1 MKNLVLLFALFVVF
15 TTVRVQA
22 APCVGCATESFIL
35 GGDESSVMVLN
46 VSQVKGSEKKAHK
59 LKESL
64 LKVEGIT
71 DVDINV
77 AEGTVKVVYE
87 KSKIGC
93 CSRITST
100 VKSAGCDYKVVS
112 NDEKGAG
119 NGACS
124 GSKKSCPSENKCCS
138 KKSKES

>member
-1 MKNLVLLFALFVVF
+1 MKNFVLLFALLVAFA
-15 TTVRVQA
+15 TVRVQA
-22 APCVGCATESFIL
+22 APCIGCSTELSFFAK
-35 GGDESSVMVLN
+35 DDASVMVLN
-46 VSQVKGSEKKAHK
+46 VGQIKGSEKKASK

-71 DVDINV
+71 DVEVNV

-87 KSKIGC
+87 KAKIGC

-100 VKSAGCDYKVVS
+100 VKNTGYDYKVVS
-112 NDEKGAG
+112 NEEKGESH
-119 NGACS
+119 GACS
-124 GSKKSCPSENKCCS
+124 GNKKACPSENKCCS